1 MLLPREYQYRITPD
15 NDELTGHALMFAAR
29 DYAEQVGLFAG
40 FREQVHLKM
49 KKRVYTVA
57 DKLATLW
64 ASVVVG
70 CDHTLEINTKLGGHE
85 QALAEAFGLARFP
98 EQSQINRLLRAC
110 RPETVRELQQLHL
123 ELLAAHSQA
132 ADRASWRRLANGT
145 RVLVADL
152 DQRGL
157 VVSGTSYELAE
168 SGHFGRKRG
177 HRGYQLSALFLG
189 GAIGELVDEYLD
201 GAKTPAAARIDELL
215 TSLKRVC
222 KRLGIKRSEV
232 VIRGDAQ
239 YGTPHIIAKIKA
251 LRFGYFFKG
260 ISPAHARTL
269 VRDVSPQ
276 TVFTCVQASDNG
288 AQHWLADLG
297 ERTHTGRRQD
307 GTKPTVTAR
316 TVAGVWVP
324 WVQPRGTRP
333 GPSVRARREA
343 LGQARCRQV
352 THECYLTSLSAEQL
366 SLGESLAFYNQ
377 RQTIERYFAD
387 EQNALGA
394 RHVRTHHHAGAAV
407 FQWVVAMAN
416 NLLRW
421 MRRRVWHD
429 TPLEGVGLK
438 RLIKHYFQIPGRIV
452 RTGATRVIE
461 VAATHWLVPHLVA
474 WLAAPCSAAK
484 RLPADALLP
493 PHLL

>member
-1 MLLPREYQYRITPD
+1 MQQPREYQYRITPG

-29 DYAEQVGLFAG
+29 DYAEQVGLLGG
-40 FREQVHLKM
+40 FGEHVHLKM

-70 CDHTLEINTKLGGHE
+70 CDHTVEINTKLGGHE
-85 QALAEAFGLARFP
+85 QALAKAFGLERFP

-110 RPETVRELQQLHL
+110 RPETVTQVQHLHL
-123 ELLAAHSQA
+123 DLLAAHSQA
-132 ADRASWRRLANGT
+132 RDRANWRRLATGE

-157 VVSGTSYELAE
+157 VVSGTTYELAE

-177 HRGYQLSALFLG
+177 RRGYQLSTLFLG

-201 GAKTPAAARIDELL
+201 GARTPAAARIDDLL
-215 TSLKRVC
+215 ASLKRVC

-239 YGTPHIIAKIKA
+239 YGTPYIIAKIETY
-251 LRFGYFFKG
+251 RFGYFFKG

-269 VRDVSPQ
+269 VRDVGEQ
-276 TVFTCVQASDNG
+276 TVFECVQTSGAG

-297 ERTHTGRRQD
+297 ECTHTGRRQD
-307 GTKPTVTAR
+307 GTRPAIEAR
-316 TVAGVWVP
+316 TLAGVWVQ
-324 WVQPRGTRP
+324 WVRPRGTRP

-343 LGQARCRQV
+343 LGQARCRQI
-352 THECYLTSLSAEQL
+352 THECFVTSLSAAQL
-366 SLGESLAFYNQ
+366 ALGDSLAFYNE

-394 RHVRTHHHAGAAV
+394 RHVRTHYHAGAAV
-407 FQWVVAMAN
+407 FQWVVAIAN
-416 NLLRW
+416 NVLRW

-438 RLIKHYFQIPGRIV
+438 RLIKHYFQIPGRV
-452 RTGATRVIE
+452 VLTGATRVIE

-474 WLAAPCSAAK
+474 WLVTTSSAAK
-484 RLPADALLP
+484 RLPSHDLLP